1 MKSIEVKG
9 SLREAVG
16 KSNAKNL
23 RNKEEVPCV
32 LYGKGQNVHFHVNEK
47 VFKPL
52 VFSPNAYLINFDIDG
67 NKHQAVMRDV
77 QFHPVSDKIIHAD
90 FYAVEDKSPVWM
102 SVPVRLE
109 GSSIGVLQ
117 GGRLVQ
123 KMRKIK
129 VKALPNQLPD
139 EVVIDI
145 TKLGIGKSVKVGS
158 LVMKD
163 VEFLD
168 AANSVVV
175 LIKTARGVQAVGE
188 EAEAEGEEET
198 ETPAE
203 GEAAA
208 E

>member
-52 VFSPNAYLINFDIDG
+52 VFSPNAYLVNFDIDG
-67 NKHQAVMRDV
+67 NKYQAVMRDV
-77 QFHPVSDKIIHAD
+77 QYHPVSDKIIHAD

-117 GGRLVQ
+117 GGKLVQ

-139 EVVIDI
+139 EVVIDV

-158 LVMKD
+158 LAIEN

-175 LIKTARGVQAVGE
+175 LIKTARGAQAGA
-188 EAEAEGEEET
+188 AEVEGEEEAAAEGT
-198 ETPAE
+198 E